1 MKTYL
6 AGIGTSVPPKILDNA
21 YFETIID
28 TSDEWI
34 RTRSGIRERHVVEGT
49 TATSDLALDA
59 SRKALAQANIEPKDI
74 EAIIVATATPDM
86 YFPSTACVLQNKLGA
101 RNIMS
106 FDIAAGCTGFLY
118 AVGVV
123 DTFIKSGYDNVLM
136 LGAECLTKIT
146 DYTDRSSCFLFGDAA
161 GAVVFKKTEED
172 RGILSSYFAS
182 DGSYGDLLNM
192 PAGGSLRPASHETV
206 DQHLHTIRMLG
217 NEVFKVAV
225 RAMGESALKALE
237 RANVAPEQVDL
248 LVPHQANI
256 RIIEATA
263 KRLHIPMDKVAVNI
277 DRYGNTSAAS
287 IPLALDEAI
296 QKGRVKQGDLVL
308 MVAFGAGFTW
318 SGVLMRL

>member
-59 SRKALAQANIEPKDI
+59 SRKALAQANIEPQDI

-118 AVGVV
+118 AVGIV

-182 DGSYGDLLNM
+182 DGSYGNLLNM

-237 RANVAPEQVDL
+237 RANVTPEQVSL

-263 KRLHIPMDKVAVNI
+263 KRLHIPMEKVAVNI

-296 QKGRVKQGDLVL
+296 RAERVKQGDLVL

>member
-1 MKTYL
+1 MKAYL

-34 RTRSGIRERHVVEGT
+34 RTRSGIRERHVVEGK

-59 SRKALAQANIEPKDI
+59 SRKALAQANIEPQDI

-123 DTFIKSGYDNVLM
+123 ETFIKSGYDNVLM

-182 DGSYGDLLNM
+182 DGSYGNLLNM

-237 RANVAPEQVDL
+237 RANVTPEQVSL

-263 KRLHIPMDKVAVNI
+263 KRLHIPMEKVAVNI

-296 QKGRVKQGDLVL
+296 RAERVKQGDLVL